1 MKRTLFAIVVVAAA
15 LVFASADEGLQTA
28 RVVSIKK
35 HPQGRNRLL
44 GRAIFDGH
52 PVYDVTL
59 ESADLVREA
68 FSFGAWGYV
77 RKVNAG
83 HELLIAVE
91 SVLQGKQFVG
101 GGLDGIGE
109 LRAVERPVPRDGLT
123 A

>member
-1 MKRTLFAIVVVAAA
+1 
-15 LVFASADEGLQTA
+15 
-28 RVVSIKK
+28 
-35 HPQGRNRLL
+35 
-44 GRAIFDGH
+44 
-52 PVYDVTL
+52 
-59 ESADLVREA
+59 
-68 FSFGAWGYV
+68 V